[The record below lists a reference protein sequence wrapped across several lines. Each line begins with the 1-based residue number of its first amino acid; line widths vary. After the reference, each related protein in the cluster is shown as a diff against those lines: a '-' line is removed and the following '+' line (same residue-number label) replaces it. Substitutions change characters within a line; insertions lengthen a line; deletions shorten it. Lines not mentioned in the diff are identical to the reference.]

1 MRFFANE
8 RSIYC
13 NFENRKKNSVLIFF
27 LWLKLTIPK
36 IALKWVTFVVHEHV

>member
-13 NFENRKKNSVLIFF
+13 NFENRKKNLVLNFF
-27 LWLKLTIPK
+27 WAKINNPQNCPK
-36 IALKWVTFVVHEHV
+36 MGNFRST

>member
-1 MRFFANE
+1 MQFCANE

-27 LWLKLTIPK
+27 GLKLTIPK